1 MRNLMVV
8 ERVTVGGVVELAQ
21 RMNGSQ
27 LVQIGWIAAAL
38 VAPELVHVNELLSGG
53 LQVMFLVAGRCVK
66 R

>member
-8 ERVTVGGVVELAQ
+8 ERVTLGGVVELAQ
-21 RMNGSQ
+21 RMTGSQ

-38 VAPELVHVNELLSGG
+38 VAPELFHVSELLSGG